1 MAGLMWIIF
10 FALIALLILSLLWLV
25 LKLRHFSQSQ
35 NQTYMDDKLMQALLN
50 DERLAKKIKKALV
63 KQAGG
68 PASADEDDEDSDHQ
82 GKQTA
87 DSA

>member
-1 MAGLMWIIF
+1 MGGLMWIIF

-25 LKLRHFSQSQ
+25 WKLRHFSQSQ

-50 DERLAKKIKKALV
+50 DERLSKKIKKALV

-68 PASADEDDEDSDHQ
+68 TASADEDDDKPES
-82 GKQTA
+82 TA
-87 DSA
+87 AKPADPA

>member
-25 LKLRHFSQSQ
+25 WKLRQFSQSQ

-68 PASADEDDEDSDHQ
+68 TASADEDDEDSDQQ